1 MASTDTK
8 NPITITI
15 ITTAQTKLF
24 ASYQVMS
31 ATLSEYTSCF
41 FWLCVF
47 FLLQTQG
54 NSVGD
59 SFCFSHWVSYCAAI
73 CTSINIVSTL
83 SCIRYNWWCVRDSL
97 NHLVSN
103 HFTHIKQIMT
113 FCCCIFSFEIEMS
126 GNQSSQDRFFF
137 AAPHRQTIRR
147 DWKTYCHEIFQ
158 HKCLPWRCFKKLTR
172 KAYNL
177 LTNANIQTPIALK
190 WLAYIIS
197 STTCIWTIYFSAI

>member
-1 MASTDTK
+1 MQLEKRSTRGKKKKNLLVSLFKFREMASTDTK

-59 SFCFSHWVSYCAAI
+59 SFCFSH
-73 CTSINIVSTL
+73 
-83 SCIRYNWWCVRDSL
+83 
-97 NHLVSN
+97 
-103 HFTHIKQIMT
+103 
-113 FCCCIFSFEIEMS
+113 
-126 GNQSSQDRFFF
+126 
-137 AAPHRQTIRR
+137 
-147 DWKTYCHEIFQ
+147 
-158 HKCLPWRCFKKLTR
+158 
-172 KAYNL
+172 
-177 LTNANIQTPIALK
+177 
-190 WLAYIIS
+190 
-197 STTCIWTIYFSAI
+197 